1 MKFLRSVAALGALVA
16 AVTAQASVVGS
27 LGGGF
32 GSFLSLSAASALV
45 GAGGTLGGSFA
56 TISNGTIYSSDQPF
70 ADIPAGL
77 VFESK
82 FLSAG
87 PGPNNAEPT
96 TLHING
102 SGTPYIS
109 FLWGS
114 PDTYNQLTVVSTHAG
129 GGSPDMQSFTT
140 ASIGLPGDGNQS
152 FSAYVRFQ
160 ALAGSLITDLIFNNS
175 PAINAFE
182 TANYSITPVPEP
194 ETYALMLAGLGV
206 IGFIVRRRRS

>member
-1 MKFLRSVAALGALVA
+1 MKFIRSVAAVGALVA
-16 AVTAQASVVGS
+16 AISAQATVVGS
-27 LGGGF
+27 LGGGY

-70 ADIPAGL
+70 ADIPAGI

-82 FLSAG
+82 FLSSG

-96 TLHING
+96 TLHVNG
-102 SGTPYIS
+102 AGTPYIS

-114 PDTYNQLTVVSTHAG
+114 PDTYNQLTVLSTG
-129 GGSPDMQSFTT
+129 GGSQLFTV
-140 ASIGLPGDGNQS
+140 ASLGLPGDGNQS
-152 FSAYVRFQ
+152 FSAYVQF
-160 ALAGSLITDLIFNNS
+160 AGVAGSLITDLIFNNI

-182 TANYSITPVPEP
+182 TANY
-194 ETYALMLAGLGV
+194 
-206 IGFIVRRRRS
+206 

>member
-1 MKFLRSVAALGALVA
+1 MKFMRSVAAVGALVA
-16 AVTAQASVVGS
+16 VVGAQATVVGS

-56 TISNGTIYSSDQPF
+56 SISNGTIYSSDQPF

-87 PGPNNAEPT
+87 PGPNNAQPT

-102 SGTPYIS
+102 AGTPYIS

-114 PDTYNQLTVVSTHAG
+114 PDTYNQLTVVSTHVG
-129 GGSPDMQSFTT
+129 GGPADTQTFST
-140 ASIGLPGDGNQS
+140 ATLGLPGDGNQS

-160 ALAGSLITDLIFNNS
+160 GVAGSLITDLIFNNN

-182 TANYSITPVPEP
+182 SANFTITPVPEP

-206 IGFIVRRRRS
+206 MGFMVRRRRL